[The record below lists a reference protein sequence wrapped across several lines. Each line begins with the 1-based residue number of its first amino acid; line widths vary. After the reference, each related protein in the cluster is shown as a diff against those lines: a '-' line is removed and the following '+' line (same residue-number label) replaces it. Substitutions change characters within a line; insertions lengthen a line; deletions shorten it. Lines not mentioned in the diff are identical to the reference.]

1 MMNERAIQKSV
12 FLTTNCSRQ
21 STRAICAKVELIGS
35 VLKGDCAAA
44 AKTASSG
51 AEVSLQVMLE
61 MLCRKNEEAAA
72 FEFCAASKNV
82 FLLFHW

>member
-1 MMNERAIQKSV
+1 MMNGITIQKSV
-12 FLTTNCSRQ
+12 FLTTSR
-21 STRAICAKVELIGS
+21 SSRAICTKVELIGS

-72 FEFCAASKNV
+72 FEFC
-82 FLLFHW
+82 F